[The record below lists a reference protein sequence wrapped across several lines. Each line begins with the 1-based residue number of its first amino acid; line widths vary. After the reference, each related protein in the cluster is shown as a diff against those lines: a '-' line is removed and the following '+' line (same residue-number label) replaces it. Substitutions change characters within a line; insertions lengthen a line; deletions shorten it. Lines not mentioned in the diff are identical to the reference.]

1 MQYFLSNDQ
10 NKWQDEISFETKEV
24 ALTREMGTFHVA
36 LLGYGAM
43 VGASIFILAGITM
56 GYVDP
61 GTGIMVGSGV
71 IIALILNYIVS
82 LVTALNYAELSSGS
96 PEVGGG
102 YLWVKEAT
110 NETIGFISGWI
121 SWLGHSIACAFYIIV
136 INKGIIWL
144 TGADENN
151 NVNLLLFQVHF
162 KVISTGIA
170 ILIAVFFLWIN
181 YHGVSSTGYAEL
193 LIILVQVS
201 ILFIFSIFA
210 IIKAITTPNSL
221 QNFSNM
227 FSIPLNP
234 IIVVMGILFI
244 AFEGYEICAQAGE
257 EAVNPE
263 KTIPKA
269 IVISL
274 TALFF
279 TYIFVFVSAIAGNL
293 EPTIIQGKDEG
304 LIKASEVLIPIL
316 GPIMI
321 IAMIFG
327 AVATLNATIYSSSR
341 VALALSRD
349 NNLPKQFLKIHP
361 TTRTPWV
368 SIWGSGLLIIF
379 IVIFLDLQ
387 DVIASADIM
396 FLLLFTMVNYSAII
410 LRKRKGSFP
419 FKTPFF
425 PAMPIIGLITK
436 FIIAVFLY
444 EASPTAWYV
453 AIIWVIFGLVFKL
466 VSKKVKFIRT
476 SLYLE

>member
-1 MQYFLSNDQ
+1 MTKNDQ
-10 NKWQDEISFETKEV
+10 FDDGVTFETKEV

-43 VGASIFILAGITM
+43 VGASIFILAGTTM
-56 GYVDP
+56 GYQIGNNPVTYI
-61 GTGIMVGSGV
+61 GAGV
-71 IIALILNYIVS
+71 IIAIILNYFVS

-110 NETIGFISGWI
+110 NDTIGFVSGWI
-121 SWLGHSIACAFYIIV
+121 SWLGHSIACAFYILV
-136 INKGIIWL
+136 INKGILWL
-144 TGADENN
+144 FNVDENSYI
-151 NVNLLLFQVHF
+151 FGIHWGI
-162 KVISTGIA
+162 ISTAIA
-170 ILIAVFFLWIN
+170 IIIAIFFLWIN
-181 YHGVSSTGYAEL
+181 YRGVSSTGRAEF
-193 LIILVQVS
+193 LIVLVQVGV
-201 ILFIFSIFA
+201 LVIFSLLA
-210 IIKAITTPNSL
+210 IIRSFETPNSL
-221 QNFSNM
+221 SAFSSM
-227 FSIPLNP
+227 FSTPFTP
-234 IIVVMGILFI
+234 VVVIMGVLFI

-279 TYIFVFVSAIAGNL
+279 TYMLVFVSAIAGNL
-293 EPTIIQGKDEG
+293 EPTIIQGQEEG
-304 LIKASEVLIPIL
+304 LIFAGDKLLPFIL
-316 GPIMI
+316 GPVMI

-368 SIWGSGLLIIF
+368 AIWGSGGLIIF
-379 IVIFLDLQ
+379 IVIFLNLK

-396 FLLLFTMVNYSAII
+396 FLLLFTLVNYSAII
-410 LRKRKGSFP
+410 LRRRKGDFP

-425 PAMPIIGLITK
+425 PSLPITGLITK
-436 FIIAVFLY
+436 FLIAIFLY
-444 EASPTAWYV
+444 IYSPTAWYV
-453 AIIWVIFGLVFKL
+453 ATVWVILGLIIKCS
-466 VSKKVKFIRT
+466 SKNVRYIKENFYQKG
-476 SLYLE
+476 Y